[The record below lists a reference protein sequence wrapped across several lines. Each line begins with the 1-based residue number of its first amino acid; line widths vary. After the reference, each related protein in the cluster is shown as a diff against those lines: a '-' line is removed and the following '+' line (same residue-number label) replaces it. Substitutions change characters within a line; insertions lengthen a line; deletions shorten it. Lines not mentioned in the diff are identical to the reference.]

1 MSDIRL
7 DVRQVHALI
16 TGALVR
22 SRTSEPNATSVA
34 DALVEAELAGQGGH
48 GLRRVA
54 AYAAQA
60 KAGKVDGFAVPV
72 LEKTRPSVLAVDAA
86 NGFAFPALDLAFQPL
101 GECARS
107 QGIALAGFRRSH
119 HCGVAGIVAER
130 YAKAGL
136 VALMF
141 ANAPAA
147 MAPWGSNRPLFG
159 TNPIAFAAPIAG
171 ADPLVVDISLS
182 KVARGKIMAA
192 NQKGAPIPP
201 DWAFDAEGR
210 PTTDPKAALAGTM
223 APLGDAKGTALAL
236 MVELLAAG
244 LVGANYAYEATSFFD
259 DKGDPP
265 GVGQTIICID
275 PAAFGGPT
283 VLDRFAA
290 MAAMVSDAPGAR
302 LPGRR
307 RQALKEELLKEGI
320 AVDQPLLAEIE
331 AIGR

>member
-7 DVRQVHALI
+7 ESAQVHALI
-16 TGALVR
+16 AGALVR
-22 SRTSEPNATSVA
+22 SRTSEPNAASVA
-34 DALVEAELAGQGGH
+34 DALVEAELVGQVGH

-72 LEKTRPSVLAVDAA
+72 VDKLRPGILAIDAA
-86 NGFAFPALDLAFQPL
+86 NGFAFPAIDLAFEPL
-101 GECARS
+101 SECARS
-107 QGIALAGFRRSH
+107 QGIAFVGLRRSH
-119 HCGVAGIVAER
+119 HCGVAGVIVER
-130 YAKAGL
+130 YARAEL

-141 ANAPAA
+141 ANTPAA
-147 MAPWGSNRPLFG
+147 MAPWGSNRPLLG
-159 TNPIAFAAPIAG
+159 TNPIAFAAPTGG
-171 ADPLVVDISLS
+171 ADPLVIDVSLS

-192 NQKGAPIPP
+192 NQKGTAIPP
-201 DWAFDAEGR
+201 DWAFDAEGQ

-244 LVGANYAYEATSFFD
+244 LVGANYAYEASSFFD
-259 DKGDPP
+259 EKGDPP

-275 PAAFGGPT
+275 PAAFDGRA
-283 VLDRFAA
+283 VARFAA
-290 MAAMVSDAPGAR
+290 MAERVSDAPGAR

-307 RQALKEELLKEGI
+307 RHALKQTLMTEGI
-320 AVDQPLLAEIE
+320 AVDRSLLTQIE